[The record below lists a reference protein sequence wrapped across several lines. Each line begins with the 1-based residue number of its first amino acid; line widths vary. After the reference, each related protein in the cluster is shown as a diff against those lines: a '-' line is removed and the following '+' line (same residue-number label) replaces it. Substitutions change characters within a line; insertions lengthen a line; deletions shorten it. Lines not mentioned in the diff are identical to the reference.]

1 MLVIITDTDVS
12 KLGYSAEFDYIATL
26 LFFERFTNLVV

>member
-12 KLGYSAEFDYIATL
+12 ELGYSAEFDYIAIV
-26 LFFERFTNLVV
+26 LFFEKFTNLII